1 MARFNNP
8 TRNVVFSSFSLL
20 DGVLYQERTG
30 ITWISLADR
39 DLNAMVKVIIEAVK
53 DDKVPKH
60 IIVTSLQKFVGGA
73 SMDKLKRAILD
84 ISKAV
89 YDQDV
94 NKLVFSTAFFVPAHE
109 KVWSAVAEFNK
120 EVQQANEQLN
130 MPRVNGH
137 KAVMM
142 PNSEADM
149 TRRIRFTQWL
159 ERQLGTNVGSHLSYE
174 GQVNHV
180 RMLMTVFDR
189 AFSSYNNRPASRE
202 ARLQQPMSLAV
213 TPGYCDD
220 LFMRQCLIRKLIIN
234 KPMPEGERILEC
246 SNQRPEG
253 WQDWDVYRKHGSL
266 WRYWERMGIL
276 EAYIKTMRKGDDIP
290 TWLIGGES
298 AREIETADEGR
309 DGEGGEAEAPGVVED
324 NVEVMDQQEDEDDD
338 EIVFLEEIPAQ
349 ARVVVGE
356 QQVDHDTEPTRQVE
370 VVDEES
376 GATNKK
382 RDRDCNESEDLIE
395 RIEELKRKKDVI
407 EEKMKAYQRQNENLE
422 AKLAR
427 EKTTSKHWRSLVDIK
442 QHECNELLKRMEDEN
457 KNIKDNLARVT
468 KEYEFL
474 RNLYSTERITRLKVT
489 RRFAK
494 DEDFEPYGKDLK

>member
-20 DGVLYQERTG
+20 EGVLDQERTG

-39 DLNAMVKVIIEAVK
+39 DLNSMVKIITDAVK
-53 DDKVPKH
+53 DVQVPKH
-60 IIVTSLQKFVGGA
+60 IIVTSLQKFVGGV
-73 SMDKLKRAILD
+73 SIDKLKRAILD
-84 ISKAV
+84 ISKAA
-89 YDQDV
+89 YDQDI

-109 KVWSAVAEFNK
+109 KVWDAVALFNR
-120 EVQQANEQLN
+120 EVQLANEQLD

-142 PNSEADM
+142 PNSELDM

-189 AFSSYNNRPASRE
+189 AFTTYNNRPVSRE

-220 LFMRQCLIRKLIIN
+220 LFMKQCLARKLIITR
-234 KPMPEGERILEC
+234 PIPEGERILEC

-253 WQDWDVYRKHGSL
+253 WQDWEVYKKHGSL

-276 EAYIKTMRKGDDIP
+276 EAYIKTMRKGDEIP
-290 TWLIGGES
+290 TWLISDVRVEEVDAVAEKEDES
-298 AREIETADEGR
+298 EDQ
-309 DGEGGEAEAPGVVED
+309 VED
-324 NVEVMDQQEDEDDD
+324 GIMDQQEDDDDD
-338 EIVFLEEIPAQ
+338 EIVFLEEVPAQ
-349 ARVVVGE
+349 ARVIVDE
-356 QQVDHDTEPTRQVE
+356 QHDNSNEEPTRQVE
-370 VVDEES
+370 VVEEES
-376 GATNKK
+376 GATNNK
-382 RDRDCNESEDLIE
+382 RERDNNESEDLME
-395 RIEELKRKKDVI
+395 RIEELTRKQEVI

-442 QHECNELLKRMEDEN
+442 QRECNEVLQKMENEN
-457 KNIKDNLARVT
+457 KNTKDNLARVT
-468 KEYEFL
+468 REYEFL
-474 RNLYSTERITRLKVT
+474 RNLYSSERKKHQRVKVT

-494 DEDFEPYGKDLK
+494 DEDFESYGKDHK